1 MKQTYE
7 ITVQGHLTARW
18 REVIE
23 EMEIAPLEDGN
34 TQLRGE
40 LPNQA
45 ALYGLLR
52 RLSDLGMTLISV
64 NPSQAQILTETPVK
78 KS

>member
-40 LPNQA
+40 LLDQA

>member
-40 LPNQA
+40 LPDQA